1 MHVQNFHPHQ
11 KSVDR
16 NTPARFRQGRPL
28 FHWDVGRRPVSDQP
42 RCVGRTGVRVWSEPP
57 SVAATKRQRAA
68 HDQLGHS
75 TPVLTRLR
83 RSPNLVHHHCR
94 IGPPRAHE
102 SVYLVGAGEVD
113 ARLSTQIARR
123 YYAPIRC
130 DIEVFRESLPDSDAL
145 VATSW
150 ETAYRVRTVGNTV
163 RKCYFVQDLEHLFF
177 PEGSLRELAR
187 ETYRWG
193 FFGITA
199 GDWIAD
205 FLTREFGMRCV
216 PFHFWYDAKLYY
228 SRERQRARRK
238 VLFYARPRTERRGFE
253 LGLLALGLVARQ
265 YPDLEVVMVGMTPSK
280 INLPFRATYPGV
292 LPAEKLPDLYA
303 EATAALVLSLTNLS
317 LIPLE
322 LMACGCPLVSNLG
335 PNVEWML
342 SEKHC
347 ALADPRPDD
356 LAAQMVQLL
365 GDEEVRCGKVK
376 AGLKF
381 AARTSLAAEMDKVE
395 QAFRAGSL

>member
-1 MHVQNFHPHQ
+1 MSRTSIRIKKAWTEIRRRGFARGVRY
-11 KSVDR
+11 SIGMWAAD
-16 NTPARFRQGRPL
+16 RFRISP
-28 FHWDVGRRPVSDQP
+28 DVLDELAFVYGQNR
-42 RCVGRTGVRVWSEPP
+42 PP
-57 SVAATKRQRAA
+57 SLQPSGKE
-68 HDQLGHS
+68 QLTINWVIPPFSLGSGGHQ
-75 TPVLTRLR
+75 TLFTTIAELDR
-83 RSPNLVHHHCR
+83 RGHMNR
-94 IGPPRAHE
+94 
-102 SVYLVGAGEVD
+102 VYLVGAGEVD